1 MSFSH
6 AVLARTVSSPECRR
20 SRVDAERKQVFV
32 VGPQPAARSSQRLHV
47 KQSRST
53 EAVLGGLAE
62 RRLDILAMTR
72 SV

>member
-47 KQSRST
+47 KQST
-53 EAVLGGLAE
+53 EAVLGGPAE